1 VQCEPCSQIRLS
13 GLREMWSRSQ
23 GRRTVC
29 RALCV
34 LRASERATGNSASV
48 AQDCLVPEEACRVLW
63 LARQR
68 QKALDNTEYRPLGII
83 HSASIKPPPGLVY
96 VVPSS
101 MKQISRQRLSP
112 DLQDMKSSSG
122 GGETGSTTAHP
133 RPARWWRTKPLLIRR
148 CVCLS
153 VCCGRAEVV
162 VSEASPRKGGRLA
175 SNWHWGTTV
184 DGRLT
189 TVFEVI
195 ITGEVH

>member
-1 VQCEPCSQIRLS
+1 
-13 GLREMWSRSQ
+13 
-23 GRRTVC
+23 
-29 RALCV
+29 
-34 LRASERATGNSASV
+34 
-48 AQDCLVPEEACRVLW
+48 
-63 LARQR
+63 
-68 QKALDNTEYRPLGII
+68 
-83 HSASIKPPPGLVY
+83 
-96 VVPSS
+96 

-153 VCCGRAEVV
+153 VCCGRAEAV
-162 VSEASPRKGGRLA
+162 VSEASPRKGGEAREQLA
-175 SNWHWGTTV
+175 LGD
-184 DGRLT
+184 DGGQRLT